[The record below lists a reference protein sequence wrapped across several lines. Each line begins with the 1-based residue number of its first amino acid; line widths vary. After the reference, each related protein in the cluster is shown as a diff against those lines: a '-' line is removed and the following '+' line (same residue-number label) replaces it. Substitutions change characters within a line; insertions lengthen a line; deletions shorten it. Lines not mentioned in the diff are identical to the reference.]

1 MVQLPTEV
9 VLVAAEEEAE
19 PVKGVDGRG
28 KGSVVGRSCA
38 DTPLYSLRWALE
50 STCIL
55 LAKERAVHSAT
66 GSNKERSRAFLQWPV
81 SQRT

>member
-38 DTPLYSLRWALE
+38 DNSSIFSEMGP
-50 STCIL
+50 
-55 LAKERAVHSAT
+55 
-66 GSNKERSRAFLQWPV
+66 
-81 SQRT
+81 